1 VPLVPL
7 SSVAAVVRKS
17 AGAALAQDRTVAEG
31 TSGEASSAAS
41 STVRPSTTSEAMV
54 PSLMMS

>member
-1 VPLVPL
+1 MPL

-17 AGAALAQDRTVAEG
+17 AGAVLAQLATVAEG
-31 TSGEASSAAS
+31 TSGEDSSAAS
-41 STVRPSTTSEAMV
+41 STVRPSTTTAAMV